1 MKYYFDKNDPE
12 WIFDTTFN
20 VKTNKFAYRVLY
32 KDKVCGVEET
42 KEMSEDQL
50 YDRLFLP
57 MQAAIK
63 AELRDNP
70 Q

>member
-1 MKYYFDKNDPE
+1 MKYYFDKSDPE
-12 WIFDTTFN
+12 WIFETAFN
-20 VKTNKFAYRVLY
+20 VETNKFAYRTSY
-32 KDKVCGVEET
+32 RDKVCGGEEE
-42 KEMSEDQL
+42 KEMPEDQL